1 MRAREFISEDRNS
14 TRKDGRLASTYD
26 QANPG
31 ALTGH
36 DIDRFYDMYRAGM
49 LMAAGPDDIAH
60 LDPASWINNQPYF
73 GAYTDADRAK
83 ILAAFKALGIRP
95 KTLIEPGS
103 LEHEEVNKQ
112 SPVKGF
118 RGYPR

>member
-1 MRAREFISEDRNS
+1 MRAQEFIREDRNDQ
-14 TRKDGRLASTYD
+14 RRDGKLASTYD

-36 DIDRFYDMYRAGM
+36 EIDRFYDMYRAGM
-49 LMAAGPDDIAH
+49 LMAAGPDDIDH

-73 GAYTDADRAK
+73 GAYTQADRDK

-103 LEHEEVNKQ
+103 LEHEEVHVA
-112 SPVKGF
+112 SPIKGF
-118 RGYPR
+118 KGYPR

>member
-1 MRAREFISEDRNS
+1 MRAREFVREDRNDQ
-14 TRKDGRLASTYD
+14 RADGQLISTYD

-36 DIDRFYDMYRAGM
+36 DIDRFYDTYRAGM
-49 LMAAGPDDIAH
+49 LMAAGPDNIKH
-60 LDPASWINNQPYF
+60 LDASSWINNQPYF
-73 GAYTDADRAK
+73 GAYTEVDRQK
-83 ILAAFKALGIRP
+83 ILSAFKALGIRP

-103 LEHEEVNKQ
+103 LEHKDVHTQ
-112 SPVKGF
+112 SPVKSF

>member
-1 MRAREFISEDRNS
+1 MRAREFILEDRNAQ
-14 TRKDGRLASTYD
+14 RPDGKLASTYD

-31 ALTGH
+31 ALTGQK
-36 DIDRFYDMYRAGM
+36 IDRYYDMYRAGM
-49 LMAAGPDDIAH
+49 LMAAGPDNISH
-60 LDPASWINNQPYF
+60 LDASSWINNQPYF
-73 GAYTDADRAK
+73 GAYTEADRQK
-83 ILAAFKALGIRP
+83 ILAAFKALGIQP

-103 LEHEEVNKQ
+103 LEHNEVNKQ

>member
-1 MRAREFISEDRNS
+1 MRAREFIREDRDDQ
-14 TRKDGRLASTYD
+14 RRDGQLLSTYD

-36 DIDRFYDMYRAGM
+36 EIDRYYDMYRAGM
-49 LMAAGPDDIAH
+49 LMAAGPGD
-60 LDPASWINNQPYF
+60 LDQLDAASWINNQPYF
-73 GAYTDADRAK
+73 GAYTDADRDK

-103 LEHEEVNKQ
+103 LEHPEVQIN
-112 SPVKGF
+112 SPVKPF
-118 RGYPR
+118 KGYPR